1 MEKTLY
7 IHVGTQKTGT
17 TAIQGFL
24 TDNREILREKGYA
37 YPIFPY
43 YYPRVSEER
52 NAHFL
57 VGRILD
63 ENGNRCKD
71 IEQKNYREAMDYI
84 VKLFEE
90 VDYVVLSDEHIWQS
104 TLRDY
109 PFLWD
114 DLKKESEKAGFRIKI
129 IVYLRRQDDYA
140 ASLWNQIIKT
150 AIRKDRH
157 TQTFDEFIAKPPRY
171 IQLDYYKKLES
182 IAAVLGKDNIVV
194 RVFERERFYGG
205 SVYADFLKSIG
216 LELTDDFQIFY
227 NEKNGGL
234 TGNTH
239 EIKRILNSLP
249 ELADGE
255 ANNMLR
261 NILLECADISAKEY
275 PTMMYSE
282 EQAKEFLAKYS
293 ESNQRILKEYLH
305 EEGTELFSAKIKE
318 LPKWEKDNPH
328 MQDDLI
334 RFVGMVAIH
343 FWNENKKRKAEIEA
357 LKEAQKRQ
365 KMIPRMKR
373 KIKNVFGKD
382 A

>member
-157 TQTFDEFIAKPPRY
+157 
-171 IQLDYYKKLES
+171 LMNL
-182 IAAVLGKDNIVV
+182 
-194 RVFERERFYGG
+194 
-205 SVYADFLKSIG
+205 
-216 LELTDDFQIFY
+216 
-227 NEKNGGL
+227 
-234 TGNTH
+234 
-239 EIKRILNSLP
+239 
-249 ELADGE
+249 
-255 ANNMLR
+255 
-261 NILLECADISAKEY
+261 
-275 PTMMYSE
+275 
-282 EQAKEFLAKYS
+282 
-293 ESNQRILKEYLH
+293 
-305 EEGTELFSAKIKE
+305 
-318 LPKWEKDNPH
+318 
-328 MQDDLI
+328 
-334 RFVGMVAIH
+334 
-343 FWNENKKRKAEIEA
+343 
-357 LKEAQKRQ
+357 
-365 KMIPRMKR
+365 
-373 KIKNVFGKD
+373 
-382 A
+382 